1 MKKTLSIFV
10 VAAAV
15 LLLATACKKES
26 YDTFATISGTVV
38 EMGNGEPVG
47 NALLTLMPGNINT
60 YTGSD
65 GTFQFNDVE
74 AKQYTLTA
82 QKTGYKANRKTI
94 DAEAGQTLTVS
105 LTMEKQATM

>member
-38 EMGNGEPVG
+38 EMGNGEPIG
-47 NALLTLMPGNINT
+47 NALLTLTPSGLNT

-74 AKQYTLTA
+74 AQQYTLTA

-94 DAEAGQTLTVS
+94 NAEAGQTLTVS

>member
-15 LLLATACKKES
+15 SLLATACKKES

-38 EMGNGEPVG
+38 DEDNGEPLGSV
-47 NALLTLMPGNINT
+47 LMTLTPGGRNT

-74 AKQYTLTA
+74 AQNYKLFA
-82 QKTGYKANRKTI
+82 KKTGYNANNITI
-94 DAEAGQTLTVS
+94 NAEAGQTSLVN
-105 LTMEKQATM
+105 LTMKKQ

>member
-1 MKKTLSIFV
+1 MKKTVSIFV

-47 NALLTLMPGNINT
+47 NALLTLTPSGLNT

-74 AKQYTLTA
+74 AQQYTLTA
-82 QKTGYKANRKTI
+82 QKSGFKANRKTI
-94 DAEAGQTLTVS
+94 NAEAGQTLTVS
-105 LTMEKQATM
+105 LTIEKQ